1 MEIVEIP
8 GAGYVTYQ
16 MEATAPLAFTRF
28 VRPLIA
34 FENSVG
40 AAEQASATIDNAIVQ
55 LTSTVTNNCNAA
67 DLAEP
72 FGTLDLGDI
81 GAFVTGFSNMTAVAD
96 LDENNIW
103 DLNDISLFV
112 TAFTGGCP

>member
-1 MEIVEIP
+1 MGDFPPYATSVTILPLRFFGGDFMTEAPTGTIYWDDLCYVQGDQP
-8 GAGYVTYQ
+8 GG
-16 MEATAPLAFTRF
+16 
-28 VRPLIA
+28 
-34 FENSVG
+34 
-40 AAEQASATIDNAIVQ
+40 
-55 LTSTVTNNCNAA
+55 CNAA